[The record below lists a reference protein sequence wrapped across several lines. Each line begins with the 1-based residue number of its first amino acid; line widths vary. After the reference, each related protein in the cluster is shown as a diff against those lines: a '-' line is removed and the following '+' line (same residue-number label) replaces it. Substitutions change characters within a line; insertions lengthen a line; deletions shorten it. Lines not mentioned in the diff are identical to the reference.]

1 MKNKTFSLFLISFIG
16 CFLGCKK
23 MEMPTPTT
31 KTGTVELILVPKY
44 QGQTFVAGKTY
55 KYKDNLPIQFV
66 GFTFFM
72 ADIKLLDAVSK
83 ATNST
88 VSLLHP
94 DFGQPRYLNEATAK
108 GGDTLKLG
116 NFQVGEYSKLAFGI
130 GVPAELNK
138 KTPKDFKDP
147 ELLSDYS
154 AYWDSWKSY
163 IFSRIEGAADG
174 NGDGLFDDSFTY
186 HTGFDKM
193 YRNIT
198 LDKTISVK
206 ENAVTRIT
214 VEIDLYKI
222 LSTTDRTVS
231 VLTETQS
238 HGPNEEG
245 LAKFIMDNYQ
255 AAVK

>member
-1 MKNKTFSLFLISFIG
+1 MKKKSFSFLALC
-16 CFLGCKK
+16 CFVCFFACKK
-23 MEMPTPTT
+23 MEMPATP
-31 KTGTVELILVPKY
+31 KTGTVELILVPTY
-44 QGQTFVAGKTY
+44 QGQTFVASKTY

-66 GFTFFM
+66 GFTFFLSNLN
-72 ADIKLLDAVSK
+72 ILDAVNK
-83 ATNST
+83 ATPST
-88 VSLLHP
+88 VSLFHP
-94 DFGQPRYLNEATAK
+94 DFGQPRYYNEATAK

-116 NFQVGEYSKLAFGI
+116 NFAVGDYSKITFGI

-174 NGDGLFDDSFTY
+174 NGDGLFEDSFTY

-198 LDKTISVK
+198 LDKTVSVK

-222 LSTTDRTVS
+222 LSTSAKTVD

-238 HGPNEEG
+238 HGPNEAA
-245 LAKFIMDNYQ
+245 LATFLMDNYQ

>member
-1 MKNKTFSLFLISFIG
+1 M
-16 CFLGCKK
+16 
-23 MEMPTPTT
+23 
-31 KTGTVELILVPKY
+31 PKY

-66 GFTFFM
+66 GFAFFM
-72 ADIKLLDAVSK
+72 ADFKLS
-83 ATNST
+83 NSSQEAKTT
-88 VSLLHP
+88 VLLQRP

-116 NFQVGEYSKLAFGI
+116 NIPIGAYNKFTFGV
-130 GVPAELNK
+130 GVPAESNK
-138 KTPKDFKDP
+138 KTPKDFKEP

-163 IFSRIEGAADG
+163 IFSRIEGAADA

-193 YRNIT
+193 YRTIS
-198 LDKTISVK
+198 LDKAVSIS
-206 ENAVTRIT
+206 ENIVTRVTIE
-214 VEIDLYKI
+214 VDLYNL
-222 LSTTDRTVS
+222 LSTTNKTVS

-238 HGPNEEG
+238 HGPNEEA

-255 AAVK
+255 AAIK